1 MHSSP
6 SLFLPLCR
14 RVGSP
19 NFAAVGCWDN
29 TVRLFS
35 LKRENKLKPLGA
47 LKFHTDSVD
56 CVHFSWR
63 NEAKILLAAG
73 GKDGKVSIWDIYNS

>member
-1 MHSSP
+1 MSH
-6 SLFLPLCR
+6 
-14 RVGSP
+14 RVGNP

-35 LKRENKLKPLGA
+35 LKRESKLKALGA

-56 CVHFSWR
+56 CVEFSWR